1 VNVGTLYRATAG
13 LQRRIVPGLEY
24 SQDQFE
30 RDLRTAAHRAERWLD
45 LGCGHQL
52 LSAWRD
58 DAEREIVGSCGFV
71 VGTDYDMDSLQRHRS
86 IRLRCR
92 SDARALPFGDASF
105 DLVTAN
111 MVVEHLDD
119 PGTQFREIA
128 RVLRPGGTFLFH
140 TPNARS
146 YIVGIARLLPERLKK
161 TLVWIL
167 ERRAEEDVFPTFYRA
182 NTPEAIAAW
191 AATSG
196 FVVDEVRPILSSPA
210 LSVVPPLA
218 ALELV
223 WIRAMR
229 GDRLARYRPDLV
241 CRLRR
246 VGDREATAA
255 RPAA

>member
-1 VNVGTLYRATAG
+1 MNRNSMYHATAE

-30 RDLRTAAHRAERWLD
+30 RDLRSAASEASRWLD

-52 LSAWRD
+52 LSGWRGE
-58 DAEREIVGSCGFV
+58 AEREIVASCPFV
-71 VGTDYDMDSLQRHRS
+71 VGTDYDMGSLTRHRS

-92 SDARALPFGDASF
+92 SDARALPFASGSF

-119 PGTQFREIA
+119 PGVQFREIA
-128 RVLRPGGTFLFH
+128 RVLRAGGVFLFH
-140 TPNARS
+140 TPNASS
-146 YIVGIARLLPERLKK
+146 YIVRIARLLPDRLKK
-161 TLVWIL
+161 QLIWFL

-182 NTPEAIAAW
+182 NTSAAVTTW
-191 AATSG
+191 AAGAG
-196 FVVDEVRPILSSPA
+196 FTVDEIRPILSSPA

-218 ALELV
+218 AVELL

-229 GDRLARYRPDLV
+229 GERFARFRPDLV

-246 VGDREATAA
+246 TSA
-255 RPAA
+255 PAA